1 MQKARELN
9 IELEQLFKKADR
21 KPITESKDVV
31 GIIILRYDRNG
42 DIDVT
47 CLGRVSFRTGAVAL
61 LETEHTIDMGES
73 KERMPI
79 A

>member
-1 MQKARELN
+1 MQKTSELN

-21 KPITESKDVV
+21 KPIVESKDVV
-31 GIIILRYDRNG
+31 GVIILRYDRNG

-61 LETEHTIDMGES
+61 LETERTIDNAES
-73 KERMPI
+73 QERMPI